1 MESESSLIALA
12 VSTDSSTTISSFLS
26 DTLSN
31 SAGSAIFS
39 FTTGF
44 LTDSLVLLFFLF
56 FVFDDFAI
64 GSLFSDD
71 LILSSFDS
79 NIYTM
84 FKVPK

>member
-1 MESESSLIALA
+1 MSVGPAS
-12 VSTDSSTTISSFLS
+12 
-26 DTLSN
+26 
-31 SAGSAIFS
+31 FS
-39 FTTGF
+39 FTKGF